1 MAILAM
7 LRHGQEARGT
17 KPLAPHKTMDL
28 SIIIVNWNS
37 AGFTIPCI
45 SSIYSQTHGLE
56 FEVLVVDNASADD
69 SCRAIA
75 DRCPS
80 VKLIR
85 SAQNMGFARA
95 NNLGFQN
102 SSGRI
107 LLFLNPD
114 TELRGPAIN
123 LMRECLDASEDIGVL
138 GCRLLNSDLSVQTSC
153 IQPFP
158 TILNQIADA
167 EQLRRLTPRLKLW
180 GMRPLFEP
188 DPGTPVEVEAVSGA
202 CLMIK
207 REVFEQ
213 VGLFST
219 DYFMYNEDLDLCF
232 QVKKVGKRV
241 CYLGAATVVQHGGQ
255 SSRQRGG
262 EAFVGPLMKETLR
275 RFLEK
280 TRGPFYAALYRLA
293 MFVISVLRIAALAVL
308 MPIPS
313 ARLDKDSHRHSLAK
327 WHRILRWS
335 VGLEAWTGQMGK
347 PVASQPVRLS
357 RA

>member
-1 MAILAM
+1 MTVLDDFSAAC
-7 LRHGQEARGT
+7 EASMRKQT
-17 KPLAPHKTMDL
+17 ETMDL

-37 AGFTIPCI
+37 AGFTTQCL
-45 SSIYSQTHGLE
+45 SCIYSQTQDLE
-56 FEVLVVDNASADD
+56 FEVLVVDNASTDD
-69 SCRAIA
+69 SCGVIQ

-80 VKLIR
+80 AKLIR
-85 SAQNMGFARA
+85 SPQNLGFAGA

-123 LMRECLDASEDIGVL
+123 LMQACLDSSADIGVL

-167 EQLRRLTPRLKLW
+167 EQLRRLAPRLNLW
-180 GMRPLFEP
+180 GMRPLFES
-188 DPGTPVEVEAVSGA
+188 DHGRPVEVEAVSGA

-213 VGLFST
+213 VGAFST
-219 DYFMYNEDLDLCF
+219 DYFMYTEDLDLCY
-232 QVKKVGKRV
+232 QVKKVGKKV
-241 CYLGAATVVQHGGQ
+241 CYLGSATIVHHGGQ
-255 SSRQRGG
+255 SSQKRGG
-262 EAFVGPLMKETLR
+262 EAFAGPLMKETSL
-275 RFLEK
+275 RFLRK

-293 MFVISVLRIAALAVL
+293 MFLVSILRIAVLALL
-308 MPIPS
+308 IPIPS
-313 ARLDKDSHRHSLAK
+313 ARRDKDSLRHSLSK
-327 WHRILRWS
+327 WYKILRWS
-335 VGLEAWTGQMGK
+335 MGLEAWTRQMGK
-347 PVASQPVRLS
+347 PAASQPAGS
-357 RA
+357 